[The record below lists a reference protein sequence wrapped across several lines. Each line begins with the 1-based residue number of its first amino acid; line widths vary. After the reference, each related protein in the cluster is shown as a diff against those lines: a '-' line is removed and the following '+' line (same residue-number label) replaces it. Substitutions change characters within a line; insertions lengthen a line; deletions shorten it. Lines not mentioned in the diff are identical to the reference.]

1 MILAIIPG
9 PVKRFMAW
17 LLAGLA
23 VLWAT
28 WAAGKRDARQ
38 KAALDAARG
47 HIKTTE
53 RMHNAADDLP
63 DDDDALREW
72 LRKRSQR

>member
-1 MILAIIPG
+1 MIPS

-38 KAALDAARG
+38 KAALDAARDT
-47 HIKTTE
+47 IKSHE
-53 RMHNAADDLP
+53 VRNEVEADVDR
-63 DDDDALREW
+63 DADPKRRLRDKW
-72 LRKRSQR
+72 GR

>member
-1 MILAIIPG
+1 MIWAIIPG
-9 PVKRFMAW
+9 PIKRFMAW
-17 LLAGLA
+17 LSVGLA
-23 VLWAT
+23 VIWAA
-28 WAAGKRDARQ
+28 WAAGKREARQ
-38 KAALDAARG
+38 KAALGAARG

-63 DDDDALREW
+63 DDDLRLREW

>member
-1 MILAIIPG
+1 MIWAIIPS

-17 LLAGLA
+17 LLAGIA
-23 VLWAT
+23 VLWAA

-53 RMHNAADDLP
+53 RMHNAANDLP
-63 DDDDALREW
+63 SDPDQLREW

>member
-1 MILAIIPG
+1 MIWAFIPG

-17 LLAGLA
+17 LSVGLA

-38 KAALDAARG
+38 KAALDAAKAYRE
-47 HIKTTE
+47 TRE
-53 RMHNAADDLP
+53 RIDHATDDIPLDADL
-63 DDDDALREW
+63 LREW
-72 LRKRSQR
+72 LRQRGR

>member
-1 MILAIIPG
+1 MIPS

-17 LLAGLA
+17 LLAGLVA
-23 VLWAT
+23 F
-28 WAAGKRDARQ
+28 AGVWGLAKRDARQ
-38 KAALDAARG
+38 KAALDAARD

-53 RMHNAADDLP
+53 RMHNAANDLP
-63 DDDDALREW
+63 DDDADLREW